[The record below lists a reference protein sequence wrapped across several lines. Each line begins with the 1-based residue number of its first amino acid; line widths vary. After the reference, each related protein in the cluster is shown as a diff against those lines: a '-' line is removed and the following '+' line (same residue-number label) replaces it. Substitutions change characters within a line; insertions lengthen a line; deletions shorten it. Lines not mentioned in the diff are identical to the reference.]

1 MANVNDPTRAGDIK
15 KFQVFKAEDNSKD
28 FVDFSAACVELSY
41 YEDIL
46 SNSVTA
52 TATIVESGLADS
64 KSVEYKGALDN
75 LPIRGGEPVNLI
87 IQDNQV
93 KPTQLKFA
101 GRSDNE
107 FYVNRIRGVD
117 PGTQKDVYFLDL
129 CSRELLTNEQVRV
142 VKRYDGKISN
152 NVKKILTE
160 SLGGDAK
167 KDKWGLMTKKSVEVD
182 DTAVNYNF
190 IGNDRKPFYVCTWL
204 AAKSIPVLSVSGKNT
219 VGGAAGYLFYETYDG
234 FKFKSIDILNK
245 QKPLK
250 KYIFTNTP
258 DLSEEYDAKILSVD
272 IQRDVDLIQ
281 NLTMGA
287 YANRTLFFDHV
298 NYEYR
303 VRDYKLS
310 ENKGKVE
317 NTGRRSFGDGIA
329 SEIKDAPSRIMN
341 RVLDIG
347 TLPPGLTTSEQLKAW
362 RENKLAPTYNSR
374 EIMAQSAMRY
384 NQLFTIKINI
394 TIAGDFSLRAGD
406 MIHCDFP
413 QLSVDPAKE
422 SNKQTGG
429 KYLIAS
435 VCHRLTPDDCYTS
448 LTLVRDSFGRNPY
461 ITEPTSSSS
470 SSRSSGF
477 TEDYNGIT
485 VPKSSGSNFL

>member
-15 KFQVFKAEDNSKD
+15 RFQVFKAEHNSKK
-28 FVDFSAACVELSY
+28 FVDFSAACVEFSY

-117 PGTQKDVYFLDL
+117 PGTQKDVYFIDL

-190 IGNDRKPFYVCTWL
+190 IGNDRKPFYICTWL
-204 AAKSIPVLSVSGKNT
+204 ASKSIPSLSVNGKNSL
-219 VGGAAGYLFYETYDG
+219 GSAAGYFFYETYEG
-234 FKFKSIDILNK
+234 FKFKSIDKLLQGK
-245 QKPLK
+245 VYK

-258 DLSEEYDAKILSVD
+258 ELPKNYDAKILSVD
-272 IQRDVDLIQ
+272 IEKDMDLQQ

-287 YANRTLFFDHV
+287 YSNRTLFFNPV
-298 NYEYR
+298 SYSYS
-303 VRDYKLS
+303 VRDLGIDQTKDKVVS
-310 ENKGKVE
+310 AGKKTLGEGVAAE
-317 NTGRRSFGDGIA
+317 FTGS
-329 SEIKDAPSRIMN
+329 PSRIMN
-341 RVLDIG
+341 RVMDIG
-347 TLPPGLTTSEQLKAW
+347 TLPSGKNAVEQLNQWKDNPDSATFKSA
-362 RENKLAPTYNSR
+362 ETL
-374 EIMAQSAMRY
+374 AQSAMRY
-384 NQLFTIKINI
+384 NQLFSIKTHV
-394 TIAGDFSLRAGD
+394 TIAGDFSLRAGQI
-406 MIHCDFP
+406 IHCDFP
-413 QLSVDPAKE
+413 ELSVD
-422 SNKQTGG
+422 SNKVTNKETGG
-429 KYLIAS
+429 KYLIVS
-435 VCHRLTPDDCYTS
+435 VCHRMTPEDCYS
-448 LTLVRDSFGRNPY
+448 RLTLVRDTFGRVSAPGN
-461 ITEPTSSSS
+461 
-470 SSRSSGF
+470 
-477 TEDYNGIT
+477 
-485 VPKSSGSNFL
+485 LL